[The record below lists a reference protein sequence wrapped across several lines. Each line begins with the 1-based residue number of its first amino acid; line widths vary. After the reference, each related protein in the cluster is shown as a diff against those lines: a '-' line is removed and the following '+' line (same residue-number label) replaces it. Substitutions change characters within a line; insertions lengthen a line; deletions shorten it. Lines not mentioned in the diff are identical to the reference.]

1 MNFLYFD
8 PGLGAMIVQAVVAA
22 AAGVLLFSKGVMYKI
37 KGFLGLLKED
47 DDAYDSIDI
56 DEKEDIDET
65 ITAFSAIRK
74 LLENGTYKKIAASI
88 V

>member
-56 DEKEDIDET
+56 DEKEDIEET
-65 ITAFSAIRK
+65 KYHEPPPSFF
-74 LLENGTYKKIAASI
+74 
-88 V
+88 